1 MAKITVI
8 RTNNKF
14 TMYKQVARRK
24 GRGSKFQWNAKA
36 QYVIT
41 YTGNHF
47 VRSEDYPDKV
57 FKSFE
62 EADKEWVYLT
72 LRY

>member
-1 MAKITVI
+1 MAKTTVI
-8 RTNNKF
+8 RTNKMF

-24 GRGSKFQWNAKA
+24 GRGSKFQWNAKS

-41 YTGNHF
+41 YAGKQYRGKPT
-47 VRSEDYPDKV
+47 KV
-57 FKSFE
+57 FKSFV

-72 LRY
+72 LRYSA

>member
-1 MAKITVI
+1 
-8 RTNNKF
+8 
-14 TMYKQVARRK
+14 MYKQVARRK

-41 YTGNHF
+41 YAGGHYTNKP
-47 VRSEDYPDKV
+47 SKV

-62 EADKEWVYLT
+62 EADKEWVYMT

>member
-1 MAKITVI
+1 MAKTTVI
-8 RTNNKF
+8 RTNKKF

-41 YTGNHF
+41 YAGESYHGKPT
-47 VRSEDYPDKV
+47 KV
-57 FKSFE
+57 FKTFE
-62 EADKEWVYLT
+62 DADKEWVYLT

>member
-1 MAKITVI
+1 MAKTTVV
-8 RTNNKF
+8 RTNKKF

-24 GRGSKFQWNAKA
+24 GRGSKFQWNAKS

-41 YTGNHF
+41 YSG
-47 VRSEDYPDKV
+47 EDYPNKPARV
-57 FKSFE
+57 FNSFE
-62 EADKEWVYLT
+62 DADKEWVYLT